1 MPNKQS
7 ALKELRKSKKH
18 RENNQRTKSQLKFL
32 LNKTRA
38 LIKENKKTEALDS
51 IKLYQQALDKAIK
64 KGVLKA
70 NNAGRKKSSIMKTAS
85 KKA

>member
-1 MPNKQS
+1 MPNKRS

-32 LNKTRA
+32 LNKTRV
-38 LIKENKKTEALDS
+38 LIKENKKVEALES

-70 NNAGRKKSSIMKTAS
+70 NNAGRKKSSIMKAAT